1 MDRDRTRTLQVRVD
15 TATGKRFS
23 ALAAVLGITE
33 SELLRRAVNEILTD
47 AGKQIDALKETK
59 IEHG

>member
-1 MDRDRTRTLQVRVD
+1 MDRDRNRTLQVRVD

-33 SELLRRAVNEILTD
+33 SELLKRAVDEILRD
-47 AGKQIDALKETK
+47 AGKKIDVLKETK
-59 IEHG
+59 TEHG